1 MFRNLSISTKLFLT
15 FVPIFIIG
23 IAVSIYLN
31 NQYQEEQM
39 QLQALE
45 SANEKAMIVRESLV
59 NMMVESQMVDDK
71 YIEKVKQIARLHDL
85 YIRIDTAKLKLAED
99 FMDSTRS
106 ARLGERVQLA
116 NSKDEVDNEY
126 GNQVL
131 KTGKQQWIRLGD
143 DFKAM
148 VPFIAE
154 KKCQRCHDV
163 QIGDVLG
170 VAHLDFPL
178 TKIIEAN
185 QQNAQRSA
193 MISGGVAFV
202 VIFAGFVFFRSLVQ
216 GPLKKLERAT
226 EEIGKGNMTADLSL
240 PAGNDE
246 VGRLA
251 RSFTDMQSA
260 LKQSQDA
267 MRISTVGQVAASL
280 VQDFRSPIKEIV
292 SAIDEIKRSPMDES
306 KKNELLDDAKASA
319 QLVNRMTQDLI
330 DFTAGD
336 IKVDKRLSSVGK
348 LVRSVTMSA
357 KPDLDKQQIIF
368 DAVAKY
374 DGQAIIDPDR
384 TTRAV
389 DNIISYAANYIPAG
403 GKITLETDSA
413 DGQLLIKISDNG
425 SGIPKSFQA
434 KIFEPFVKVVQSG
447 GVGLD
452 LALAKRIIE
461 KQGGKITLT
470 SEEGK
475 GSVYSI
481 SIPL

>member
-23 IAVSIYLN
+23 IAVSVELN
-31 NQYQEEQM
+31 NQYQDEQM
-39 QLQALE
+39 QQQALE

-71 YIEKVKQIARLHDL
+71 YLEKVKQVAHLHEL
-85 YIRIDTAKLKLAED
+85 YIRIDTSRLRLAED
-99 FMDSTRS
+99 FMDSTRM
-106 ARLGERVQLA
+106 ARLGWRIGQA
-116 NSKDEVDNEY
+116 NSKGEIDNQY

-131 KTGKQQWIRLGD
+131 ATGKQQWIRLGD

-154 KKCQRCHDV
+154 KKCQKCHDV
-163 QIGDVLG
+163 RIGDVLG

-185 QQNAQRSA
+185 QVNAQRSA

-202 VIFAGFVFFRSLVQ
+202 VILAGFVFFRSLVQ

-226 EEIGKGNMTADLSL
+226 EEIGKGNMSDELTL
-240 PAGNDE
+240 PQGNDE

-251 RSFTDMQSA
+251 KSFTDMQSA

-267 MRISTVGQVAASL
+267 MRISAVGQVASSL
-280 VQDFRSPIKEIV
+280 VQDFRAPIKGIV
-292 SAIDEIKRSPMDES
+292 SAIDELRSTAPDET

-330 DFTAGD
+330 DFTSGD
-336 IKVDKRLSSVGK
+336 IKVDKRLSSIGK
-348 LVRSVTMSA
+348 LLRTISLNE
-357 KPDLDKQQIIF
+357 KPELDKQQITLLT
-368 DAVAKY
+368 DSKY

-384 TTRAV
+384 TARALG
-389 DNIISYAANYIPAG
+389 NIISYSANYIPSG
-403 GKITLETDSA
+403 GKITLTADSVP
-413 DGQLLIKISDNG
+413 GQLLITISDNG
-425 SGIPKSFQA
+425 SGIPKAFQS
-434 KIFEPFVKVVQSG
+434 KVFEPFVKVVQSG

-461 KQGGKITLT
+461 KQGGSVALT
-470 SEEGK
+470 STEGK
-475 GSVYSI
+475 GTTYSI
-481 SIPL
+481 VLPL